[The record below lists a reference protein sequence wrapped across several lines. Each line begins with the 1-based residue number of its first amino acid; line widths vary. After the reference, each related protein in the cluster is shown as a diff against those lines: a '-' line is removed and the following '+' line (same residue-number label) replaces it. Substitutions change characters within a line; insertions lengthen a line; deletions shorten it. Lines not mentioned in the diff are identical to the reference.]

1 LRNDPEG
8 TVLGVPR
15 RAVLVTWEGH
25 LDVATELFRV
35 VVVSREPVPVTTVL
49 RFKVPGCLPV
59 AVPSVE
65 DVAPKLSPEAIVLI
79 DLGNDGAS
87 LAAARKLR
95 QQGIEHG
102 MVVIGSS
109 GTGGASGSIGLQ
121 PPFELDDLAAAMHG
135 AREHSARAATSQE
148 GGPAVTGTAEDA
160 TPAARA
166 PAAQDGP
173 PSPPTGPATTSTE
186 DPPAPPRAGADL
198 ARGKAEA
205 PQEPVAE
212 PPPAPAPVHR
222 EPSTTVPQVA
232 LDAVTSVD
240 ESLFSSKTPAHPGA
254 PTGGAGSPGE
264 PLRSK
269 VERWRKRLAAPASGG
284 AAEPTQRELHERLV
298 QIFAATS
305 QIESIAA
312 ELPIVTD
319 RGALYQ
325 AIVMAV
331 ADEFTA
337 DSVAL
342 WRAEQD
348 KGWFAAA
355 HLGLTEREVSLPV
368 EFEQPVLHD
377 VDARAGAVLLDPTS
391 SFQGLISGIGG
402 SHTESFMAAAIA
414 IGPHRLG
421 ILTVGRDEPL
431 VEADLDRLVE
441 MAAEAAVGIG
451 VAEHIERMSTL
462 VGQMRG
468 DGSSDQREPGQWRE
482 AFLDELKS
490 AWHARREGDEAAPAG
505 GAWSALAT
513 SAEQDADQDAGQDAG
528 QDADQ
533 DADQDGRAGVDA
545 ADEPDTVIDLTSRA
559 VKRA

>member
-1 LRNDPEG
+1 M
-8 TVLGVPR
+8 T
-15 RAVLVTWEGH
+15 
-25 LDVATELFRV
+25 TELFRV
-35 VVVSREPVPVTTVL
+35 VVVSRDPVPVTTVL
-49 RFKVPGCLPV
+49 RFKLPGCLPV

-65 DVAPKLSPEAIVLI
+65 DVAPKLRSEAIVLI
-79 DLGNDGAS
+79 DLGDDGAS

-95 QQGIEHG
+95 QQGIAHG
-102 MVVIGSS
+102 IVVIGSS
-109 GTGGASGSIGLQ
+109 GTGGLSGVIGLQ
-121 PPFELDDLAAAMHG
+121 PPFQLEDLAAAMQR

-148 GGPAVTGTAEDA
+148 GSPAVTGTAEDA
-160 TPAARA
+160 PQPAEA
-166 PAAQDGP
+166 PAAAQEGP
-173 PSPPTGPATTSTE
+173 PRPPTGPATTSTE
-186 DPPAPPRAGADL
+186 DPPAP
-198 ARGKAEA
+198 A
-205 PQEPVAE
+205 PAATDHAE
-212 PPPAPAPVHR
+212 PPAPPAAPAPVRR

-254 PTGGAGSPGE
+254 PTSGAGSSGE

-284 AAEPTQRELHERLV
+284 AAEPTQLELHERLV

-348 KGWFAAA
+348 EGWFAAA
-355 HLGLTEREVSLPV
+355 HLGLTEREATLPV
-368 EFEQPVLHD
+368 EFEQPVLND
-377 VDARAGAVLLDPTS
+377 VDARAGAVLLDPTA
-391 SFQGLISGIGG
+391 SFQGLIRGIGG
-402 SHTESFMAAAIA
+402 AHTESFMAAAVA
-414 IGPHRLG
+414 IGSHRLG
-421 ILTVGRDEPL
+421 ILAVGRDEPL

-462 VGQMRG
+462 VGQMGG
-468 DGSSDQREPGQWRE
+468 DRSGHEREPGQWRE

-490 AWHARREGDEAAPAG
+490 AWHARREGDEAAPPG

-513 SAEQDADQDAGQDAG
+513 SAEQDADQDAGQDAD
-528 QDADQ
+528 QDAGQ